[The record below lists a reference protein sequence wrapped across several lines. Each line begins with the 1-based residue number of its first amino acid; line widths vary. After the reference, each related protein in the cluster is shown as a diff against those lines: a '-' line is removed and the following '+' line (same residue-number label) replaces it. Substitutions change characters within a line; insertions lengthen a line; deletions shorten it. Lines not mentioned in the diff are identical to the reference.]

1 MKKKTLAMLIG
12 AAMVTAAIT
21 GCTSGSKETE
31 APATETVTEAAAEQ
45 TEEAAET
52 ESEETT
58 EEETEAE
65 TETETEEATEA
76 ATEAETE
83 TETEE
88 VTEEASEAESEEAAE
103 TETETEEVTEAAADE
118 ETEAETEA
126 AEAETEEATEAAA
139 EEETEAETEE
149 VTETAAEEE
158 TEAES
163 EEATEESTEAET
175 EAETEE
181 ATEAETETETEE
193 VTEEAAEET
202 TEAETETETEEAT
215 EAAAEEETEAASEA
229 AEIVEGTYTIGI
241 SQFAE
246 HGSLDNCREGFLAGL
261 AAEGFVEGEN
271 LEVEYDNAQSD
282 TGTAA
287 TIADSYVSDGVDL
300 ICAIATP
307 SAMAA
312 YNSAMDTEI
321 PVVYTAVS
329 DPAAAGL
336 ADEDGVPAGNITGT
350 ADALPVEEQLQ
361 MIREILPE
369 AEKIG
374 ILYTTSETNS
384 ESTLATYEELAG
396 EYGFEIVS
404 TGINTIADVDMAA
417 AELVGEVDCISNLT
431 DNTVVS
437 ALQTVLS
444 YANEANI
451 PVFGSE
457 IEQVKNGC
465 LASMGIDYIALGEQ
479 TGQMAAVILKGEST
493 ASEMNFE
500 TCEGA
505 SLYVNTEAAENLGIE
520 LSEDYIADA
529 AEVFETTTVE

>member
-193 VTEEAAEET
+193 ITEEAAEET

-261 AAEGFVEGEN
+261 AAEGFVEGQN

-282 TGTAA
+282 TGAAA

-479 TGQMAAVILKGEST
+479 TGQMAAAILKGEST